1 MYYNPYPYFAY
12 SNHYPMWVMAN
23 HSSLAQFPSQLAMPT
38 NNNSF
43 PPVNTRQLKISAK
56 SIQAIMQQSQ
66 LLTSKIADSEQFA
79 HDLMS
84 AAQLSDKVEVDR
96 LITSTGITIKFETK
110 FTPDGIQIRFTEHAC
125 CGLTIILD
133 W

>member
-1 MYYNPYPYFAY
+1 M
-12 SNHYPMWVMAN
+12 
-23 HSSLAQFPSQLAMPT
+23 
-38 NNNSF
+38 
-43 PPVNTRQLKISAK
+43 
-56 SIQAIMQQSQ
+56 QAIMQQSQ

-133 W
+133 WWIVEVKKFNFMFIEY

>member
-1 MYYNPYPYFAY
+1 
-12 SNHYPMWVMAN
+12 MAN
-23 HSSLAQFPSQLAMPT
+23 HPSLAQFPSQLAMPT

-84 AAQLSDKVEVDR
+84 AAQLSNKAEVDK
-96 LITSTGITIKFETK
+96 LITSTGITIKFDTK

-125 CGLTIILD
+125 CGLTLILD

>member
-1 MYYNPYPYFAY
+1 
-12 SNHYPMWVMAN
+12 
-23 HSSLAQFPSQLAMPT
+23 MPT
-38 NNNSF
+38 NDSTF
-43 PPVNTRQLKISAK
+43 PHVDTHQLQVSAK
-56 SIQAIMQQSQ
+56 SIRAIMQQSQ

-84 AAQLSDKVEVDR
+84 AAQLSNKAEVDK
-96 LITSTGITIKFETK
+96 LITSTGITIKFDTK

-125 CGLTIILD
+125 CGMTLILN